1 MTNLSERVMSLSGPS
16 YEMDCL
22 IWDAIYPGERLAR
35 FEKLTAN
42 GAAYHMRLGPA
53 DMDGYVKPLRAFTAS
68 IDAAMTLVPE
78 GDPAFSATFWRL
90 GNDGEGA
97 DPAEFKAEILLCS
110 MLTSKRL
117 SATAS
122 TPALALCAAA
132 LLAREASNGD
142 L

>member
-68 IDAAMTLVPE
+68 IDAAMTLVPKGWCVWQMGE
-78 GDPAFSATFWRL
+78 VPDNSPINWHVTLWQDGAINPGD
-90 GNDGEGA
+90 
-97 DPAEFKAEILLCS
+97 CS
-110 MLTSKRL
+110 Q
-117 SATAS
+117 AA

-132 LLAREASNGD
+132 LLAREASNAD
-142 L
+142 